1 MDKRLLDYRPEME
14 YLPQPRLVAG
24 RGAGEDELMF
34 AATLLEVAGEDELDG
49 YFDDMI
55 TALGRSGRIAPG
67 TPAGQSLRR
76 ALSGAARIVLA
87 PRNGGPASPGA
98 PVRPLIEMLGRDG
111 GADLKARAARVFG
124 IELEGMSP
132 EDKEFELARR
142 FVGFAADA
150 IRRAD
155 AATPGRAGLE
165 TALQQAARQHAPGL
179 LRCAARQSGRWR
191 REGSRII
198 VSDC

>member
-14 YLPQPRLVAG
+14 YLPQPQLAAA
-24 RGAGEDELMF
+24 RGAGDDELMF
-34 AATLLEVAGEDELDG
+34 AATLLEVAGEDELEA

-55 TALGRSGRIAPG
+55 AALGRSGRIAPG
-67 TPAGQSLRR
+67 SPAGQSLRR
-76 ALSGAARIVLA
+76 ALSGAAHIVLA
-87 PRNGGPASPGA
+87 PRKGNAGSPG
-98 PVRPLIEMLGRDG
+98 RPLIEALGRDG

-165 TALQQAARQHAPGL
+165 TALQQAARHHAPGL
-179 LRCAARQSGRWR
+179 LRCAVRQSGRWR